1 MRPARAVS
9 SVVILLTVLGCE
21 ARYAPRPLPETFAVR
36 RLDGQRLDPAA
47 MRGRPWLVNLWLP
60 G

>member
-9 SVVILLTVLGCE
+9 GLVMLLTVLGCE

>member
-9 SVVILLTVLGCE
+9 GVLVLLAMLGCE